1 MKVKN
6 KNMKKEEL
14 QLVENMLHK
23 VTKEIIS
30 EEIAQED
37 NTKKEMQDRIVDTL
51 VKEQMRMGQKGGGK
65 TGKTPGIA
73 LTSKVHKEDGKEI
86 YGRKTSC
93 SNARRYPA
101 YYGEGCST

>member
-37 NTKKEMQDRIVDTL
+37 NTKQDMQDRIVDTL

-65 TGKTPGIA
+65 TGKT
-73 LTSKVHKEDGKEI
+73 GKMD
-86 YGRKTSC
+86 KTC
-93 SNARRYPA
+93 KT
-101 YYGEGCST
+101 GTKCKMG